1 MGARISERR
10 NSRSAAS
17 CVDSSYDAVELHVVA
32 SGEFWYERGSSAS
45 RSRAI
50 GDAPPSSSQ
59 LVIFRGGK
67 FGREDIFRVQ
77 RYDDV
82 LACLAKSHEPI
93 DWDRRTLSY
102 DSARVEHNDDDENAD
117 ENDNDDASAPPK
129 QMINNDE
136 EDGTATATPHSHY
149 FPAHLFPEY
158 GNHNLPKDNDDCP
171 LMFST
176 NDDHDDDE
184 TKLYNDDDLFDA
196 FNAARLHGS
205 YRKCSSEVGTGSTPR
220 LGGAGQRRSG
230 IPKLPRIGILQADG
244 IVYND
249 ALLLKLAN
257 TAHQASSSSRC
268 TTQLMAGV
276 EDFTFIPSPRE
287 IEINDYTRSA
297 TTDEDR
303 RCYNDIKIHIYDL
316 LTTDSLVEVP
326 YLNCNFPIGRCLG
339 VMNDGCQ
346 VLGTGIYHVGVE
358 VNGFEYAFGAND
370 TAGMSGVFTCTPRE
384 SPGYE
389 YRETLDFGRVHTTKR
404 TWIRIPTTDDT
415 NSNSNNGAAT
425 SDDETIGTTT
435 LLSSLSDDEKKKKTK
450 KNSSTTKY
458 SFHEIESFVDGH
470 SMILTMA
477 REYMGT
483 DYDLLRKNCCTF
495 AHEVCTRLGVL
506 ESAIPTYFHN
516 AARAGAH
523 AEDVVNNVENSVRNI
538 LSRTAATMN
547 GITPSTTAPTS
558 TKIDDRNGSRDY
570 GYEVILGRNK
580 DDENADG
587 ATTMSLY
594 HTVVE
599 SSAMRTPHTRRY
611 IDLTSAVSD
620 EVDF

>member
-1 MGARISERR
+1 MSHA
-10 NSRSAAS
+10 N
-17 CVDSSYDAVELHVVA
+17 
-32 SGEFWYERGSSAS
+32 
-45 RSRAI
+45 
-50 GDAPPSSSQ
+50 
-59 LVIFRGGK
+59 
-67 FGREDIFRVQ
+67 
-77 RYDDV
+77 DD
-82 LACLAKSHEPI
+82 
-93 DWDRRTLSY
+93 WNRRTLSY
-102 DSARVEHNDDDENAD
+102 DSACVEHNDENDD

-129 QMINNDE
+129 HNMINSDE
-136 EDGTATATPHSHY
+136 EDGTTTTTPHSHY

-158 GNHNLPKDNDDCP
+158 DNHNLPKDDDGYP

-184 TKLYNDDDLFDA
+184 TKLYNDDELFNA
-196 FNAARLHGS
+196 LNAARLHGT

-220 LGGAGQRRSG
+220 LGGAGQRRSS

-257 TAHQASSSSRC
+257 TAHQASSSRC
-268 TTQLMAGV
+268 TTQLAGV
-276 EDFTFIPSPRE
+276 EDFTCIPSPQE
-287 IEINDYTRSA
+287 IKINNYTRSA
-297 TTDEDR
+297 TTNEDR
-303 RCYNDIKIHIYDL
+303 RYYNDIKIHIYDL
-316 LTTDSLVEVP
+316 LSTDSLVEVP
-326 YLNCNFPIGRCLG
+326 YLNCNFPIGQCLR

-404 TWIRIPTTDDT
+404 TWIRIPTTDNT
-415 NSNSNNGAAT
+415 NSNSNSNSDNSSNRAAT

-435 LLSSLSDDEKKKKTK
+435 LLSSLSDNEKKEKTK

-470 SMILTMA
+470 SIILTMA

-495 AHEVCTRLGVL
+495 AHEVCTRLGVQ
-506 ESAIPTYFHN
+506 ESDIPTYFHN
-516 AARAGAH
+516 AAQAGAH

-538 LSRTAATMN
+538 LSCTAATIN
-547 GITPSTTAPTS
+547 GITQSTAPTS
-558 TKIDDRNGSRDY
+558 TKIDDRIGSRDY
-570 GYEVILGRNK
+570 GYEVILGSNK
-580 DDENADG
+580 DDENAAG